1 MIAARQSEDNPGL
14 EWWMRPVPALAAAH
28 LALAATFQARPGL
41 LAVYLWYVGPPLVAL
56 LAIALLA
63 GALVESLRRRATWTR
78 ARVAALAGLAL
89 AVGVVPLYR
98 TYPSSHDGRPSAVR
112 FRLPLDGP
120 VTVAWGGA
128 TRDVNYHVGMPDQRW
143 AYDLLVTSDG
153 RSTRGTGTELGD
165 FLAFDL
171 PVRAPAAGI
180 VRGVHDGDP
189 DEAPGA
195 HRARGAFGNHV
206 ILEVAPGEFLFIAHL
221 RRGSIAVRPGDRVEA
236 GQAIGRVGN
245 SGNSSEPH
253 VHLHLQDTP
262 RRHLGEAIPFEF
274 AGYRRQ
280 DGAVVDRG
288 LPRGGIAGGRYVGEI
303 VEHVI
308 EDLGGERAR

>member
-1 MIAARQSEDNPGL
+1 MITARASGDNPAI

-28 LALAATFQARPGL
+28 VALAATLRARPGL
-41 LAVYLWYVGPPLVAL
+41 LAVYLWYLGPPILAL

-63 GALVESLRRRATWTR
+63 GALVESLGRRATWSRRR
-78 ARVAALAGLAL
+78 AAGLAGLAL
-89 AVGVVPLYR
+89 VVGVVPLYR
-98 TYPSSHDGRPSAVR
+98 TYPSSHDDQPSGVR

-120 VTVAWGGA
+120 VTVAWGGP

-153 RSTRGTGTELGD
+153 RSARGRGVELGD
-165 FLAFDL
+165 YLAFDR

-180 VRGVHDGDP
+180 VRAAHDGEP
-189 DEAPGA
+189 DGTPGT
-195 HRARGAFGNHV
+195 HRARGAFGNYV

-221 RRGSIAVRPGDRVEA
+221 RRGSVAVGPGDRVEA
-236 GQAIGRVGN
+236 GQAIARVGN

-253 VHLHLQDTP
+253 VHVHLQDTP
-262 RRHLGEAIPFEF
+262 RPHVGEAIPLAF

-280 DGAVVDRG
+280 DGTVVDRG
-288 LPRGGIAGGRYVGEI
+288 IPRGGVSGGRYVGEI
-303 VEHVI
+303 VEHAV
-308 EDLGGERAR
+308 EDPREPRRR